1 MEDLSADRGG
11 RRENIVVG
19 TLIATLSIFDTLIF
33 GLPILVLAAWF
44 NALVV
49 FGIAFAVLLVVN
61 VASCN
66 WVDRKWD
73 AWVVGTRFEAKMQKV
88 RAGKRA
94 RRPIEWMSRGV

>member
-1 MEDLSADRGG
+1 LDAFL
-11 RRENIVVG
+11 
-19 TLIATLSIFDTLIF
+19 F

-49 FGIAFAVLLVVN
+49 FGIAFAVLLVIN

-73 AWVVGTRFEAKMQKV
+73 AWVVGTPFRSEDAKV
-88 RAGKRA
+88 RAGERA
-94 RRPIEWMSRGV
+94 DARSSG